1 MARSVT
7 ISSKGQV
14 TLPKSLRERHHLMQ
28 GEVALVLDSPDGI
41 LIRHGRP
48 TLRGMLKGRLDS
60 TSFEKDLAKLRR
72 EWAL

>member
-14 TLPKSLRERHHLMQ
+14 TLPKALRERHHLVE

-41 LIRHGRP
+41 LIRHGRSS
-48 TLRGMLKGRLDS
+48 LRGMLKGRLDFS
-60 TSFEKDLAKLRR
+60 SFYEGLAHLRK
-72 EWAL
+72 EWIL